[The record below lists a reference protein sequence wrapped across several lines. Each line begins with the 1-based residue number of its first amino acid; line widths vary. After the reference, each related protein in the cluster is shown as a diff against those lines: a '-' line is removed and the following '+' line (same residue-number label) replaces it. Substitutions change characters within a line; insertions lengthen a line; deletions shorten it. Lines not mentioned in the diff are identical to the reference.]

1 MEQSITV
8 QERKEYAAF
17 LDALRDSGK
26 TNMYGA
32 VSYLKDEYPKLREND
47 ALARQVL
54 RDWMTCSGKEV

>member
-26 TNMYGA
+26 TNIYGA
-32 VSYLKDEYPKLREND
+32 VS
-47 ALARQVL
+47 
-54 RDWMTCSGKEV
+54 